1 MCCGA
6 DEATPTYSA
15 TGNPDPEGVPQD
27 DQRYLIKYL
36 NGTSEEVVGL
46 DLVRR
51 KAFDPSIRAEDTD
64 PINHGCA
71 GYARIR

>member
-6 DEATPTYSA
+6 PESA
-15 TGNPDPEGVPQD
+15 PSFSAAGNPDPEGLPKD

-36 NGTSEEVVGL
+36 NGTEEEVVGL

-51 KAFDPSIRAEDTD
+51 KAFDPSIRAEGTD
-64 PINHGCA
+64 PDNQGCA
-71 GYARIR
+71 AYARI

>member
-6 DEATPTYSA
+6 EEAAPSYSA
-15 TGNPDPEGVPQD
+15 AGVPDPQGQPAD
-27 DQRYLIKYL
+27 DQRYLIQYL

-51 KAFDPSIRAEDTD
+51 KAFNPDIRAEGTD
-64 PINHGCA
+64 PVNQGCA
-71 GYARIR
+71 AYARI